1 MFTDEDGKMS
11 EENRAILL
19 LAATQAIN
27 LVQAQTYVLQALLNS
42 GREAMLTVVEHI
54 EDPELKAAT
63 DASIGK
69 ISSLLEFLENW
80 GTDESEYT

>member
-1 MFTDEDGKMS
+1 MFTDENGKMS

-27 LVQAQTYVLQALLNS
+27 LVQAQTYVLHALLNS

-54 EDPELKAAT
+54 EDPEVKAAT

-69 ISSLLEFLENW
+69 ISSLLEFLDNW
-80 GTDESEYT
+80 STDESEYT